1 MPCINIRYIDRIDV
15 VPLTSGH
22 VTIGAGQALPRIKA
36 SSIVVT
42 DVVDAGTEINDKLAD
57 GNVCDQEVPCKT
69 LTGKDVEFVNCGKN
83 LALEAILGF
92 AEATV
97 ASGVTTGLAWGDY
110 DCDAAVAIQVVYKAI
125 GSKSYVELYP
135 NVSAWERTNPTTIDG
150 QTTVKDG
157 FKGRTR
163 KVAGL
168 FTTDGLIGTALTV
181 APVLFSAW
189 TPRIAEVNGF
199 TTPYHGFG
207 TWVDTSTLPTRP
219 ADYGCELAALVA
231 GT

>member
-1 MPCINIRYIDRIDV
+1 MPCINLRYIDRIDV
-15 VPLTSGH
+15 VALTAGH
-22 VTIGAGQALPRIKA
+22 VVVAGTNALPRIKA

-92 AEATV
+92 ASATV
-97 ASGVTTGLAWGDY
+97 ASGVTTDLAWGDY
-110 DCDAAVAIQVVYKAI
+110 NCDAAVAIQVVYKAI
-125 GSKSYVELYP
+125 GTKSYVELFP
-135 NVSAWERTNPTTIDG
+135 NVSAWERTNPTTVDG

-163 KVAGL
+163 KVGGL
-168 FTTDGLIGTALTV
+168 FTSDGTTALTV
-181 APVLFSAW
+181 APALLSAW
-189 TPRIAEVNGF
+189 TPRIAAVNAG
-199 TTPYHGFG
+199 TAHGFA
-207 TWVDTSTLPTRP
+207 TWVNTSTLPARA
-219 ADYGCELAALVA
+219 ADYGCELVALTA
-231 GT
+231 GS

>member
-1 MPCINIRYIDRIDV
+1 MPCINIRYIERIDV
-15 VPLTSGH
+15 FPTTGGH
-22 VTIGAGQALPRIKA
+22 VVIGATGALPRIKP
-36 SSIVVT
+36 SSVVVT

-69 LTGKDVEFVNCGKN
+69 LTGKDIEFVNCGKN
-83 LALEAILGF
+83 LALEGILGF
-92 AEATV
+92 ADVVV
-97 ASGVTTGLAWGDY
+97 ASGVTTNVAWGDY
-110 DCDAAVAIQVVYKAI
+110 DCDATVAIQIVYKAI
-125 GSKSYVELYP
+125 GTKSYVELYP

-163 KVAGL
+163 KVPGL
-168 FTTDGLIGTALTV
+168 FTSDGTTPLTV
-181 APVLFSAW
+181 APVALSAW
-189 TPRIAEVNGF
+189 TPRIAAVNGF

-207 TWVDTSTLPTRP
+207 TWVDTSTLPARP
-219 ADYGCELAALVA
+219 ADYGCELVPLVA